1 MSPDEQNVT
10 LSEPFHILYN
20 LNNLGG
26 KVCRSENSIEM
37 MAGEK
42 INRNTAM

>member
-1 MSPDEQNVT
+1 MSTEEQNVT
-10 LSEPFHILYN
+10 LSEPFHILHN

-26 KVCRSENSIEM
+26 KVYKSENSIEI

-42 INRNTAM
+42 N